1 MLSPNGSTFC
11 PNGHSESWRSWIP
24 LLHTSPTTT
33 SPTREKPLW
42 KLSSFHLGLF
52 ATEPHYLI
60 KKTICLQ
67 LALFP
72 SSITGTS
79 YLHGRMDGCILRT
92 CMDMEDNAICTP
104 GKKAKKENQKR
115 KRKTREKI
123 AARILHRCSPPLC
136 IHSCIMCSFLL
147 GLNSTGW
154 YCSRVYSILVRNTE
168 EAS

>member
-60 KKTICLQ
+60 KK
-67 LALFP
+67 P
-72 SSITGTS
+72 SAFSWHCSRPVSPVHRIYTAEW
-79 YLHGRMDGCILRT
+79 MDAYSVHAWIWRI
-92 CMDMEDNAICTP
+92 MQYAHP
-104 GKKAKKENQKR
+104 GKKPKKKTKKENAKR
-115 KRKTREKI
+115 ERKSPRGFCIDAVHHYAFIPALCVPFCWGLIVLGDI
-123 AARILHRCSPPLC
+123 AVGYTP
-136 IHSCIMCSFLL
+136 
-147 GLNSTGW
+147 
-154 YCSRVYSILVRNTE
+154 Y
-168 EAS
+168 